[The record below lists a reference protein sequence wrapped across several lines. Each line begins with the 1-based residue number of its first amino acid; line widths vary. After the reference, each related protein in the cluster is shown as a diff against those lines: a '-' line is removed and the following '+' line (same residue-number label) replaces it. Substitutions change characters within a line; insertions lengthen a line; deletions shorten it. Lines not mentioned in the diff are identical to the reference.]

1 MFIWHKLGQ
10 DGTRISG
17 GLVPLRFDTSD
28 TICHPRLS
36 PQRWQGNGIR
46 REPQATENPVTRFP
60 SGGDAGEIEVE
71 TETETEIEIECI
83 HNYVVIPIDTTPNTS
98 AGP

>member
-60 SGGDAGEIEVE
+60 SGGGAGEIEFE
-71 TETETEIEIECI
+71 TEIECI
-83 HNYVVIPIDTTPNTS
+83 HNYVAIPIDTTPNTS